1 MTKRFIT
8 AGLLSLLAAAGIA
21 APALAKGPETGTLS
35 GPGIEQP
42 IVFLD
47 QRQPHETYDVE
58 PPTTLLGVTGLWYPP
73 IAGVATPASDVGEP
87 YTVSWVNMGPPSLSV
102 PERTI
107 VQLIYLDAEGGPL
120 IHTPDQIGLEGWGDD
135 VIGWFQA
142 PEGIEEAIDDVIE
155 WAGESPR
162 ETAPAPWTL
171 PAIALAAVIGLTGLG
186 RRLAS

>member
-1 MTKRFIT
+1 VTKRLISV
-8 AGLLSLLAAAGIA
+8 GLLSLLATTVIA
-21 APALAKGPETGTLS
+21 APALAKGPETGSLS
-35 GPGIEQP
+35 GPGIEKP

-47 QRQPHETYDVE
+47 QTRPHESHDNDL
-58 PPTTLLGVTGLWYPP
+58 PPTLLGVTGLWYPP
-73 IAGVATPASDVGEP
+73 IPWEVTPEGGLGEP
-87 YTVSWVNMGPPSLSV
+87 HTVRWVNIGGGSLI
-102 PERTI
+102 ERTI

-120 IHTPDQIGLEGWGDD
+120 IHTPDQIGLDGWGDD

-142 PEGIEEAIDDVIE
+142 PEGIAEAIDDVIE

-186 RRLAS
+186 RRLVS